1 MRILIIN
8 PNTDHEMSKLI
19 EKNARE
25 FVNNDYYVECRSV
38 SSGPSFIATY
48 EHQVQS
54 AASTLSMI
62 RENEHDFDAFIIACH
77 ADPNLDVCKE
87 VTNKVVVGISEAS
100 MKLATMLGHN
110 FSVISPVDHSIPN
123 KEALARKYHL
133 DGQLA
138 SVTAP
143 SPKDAGL
150 PAELQLLSAAKI
162 AVQRDKAEVLV
173 LGCAGMSGVDKLIQ
187 AELGVPVIDGIMA
200 ALIIA
205 SGLVRYGVSTSKIRR
220 YNPVY

>member
-8 PNTDHEMSKLI
+8 PNTDHDMSKLI

-25 FVNNDYYVECRSV
+25 FANDNYYVECRSV
-38 SSGPSFIATY
+38 SRGPSFVATY
-48 EHQVQS
+48 EHQIQ
-54 AASTLSMI
+54 AAQSTLSLI
-62 RENEHDFDAFIIACH
+62 RECEEDFDAFIIACH

-133 DGQLA
+133 EGQLA
-138 SVTAP
+138 SVIAP
-143 SPKDAGL
+143 APEHAGL
-150 PAELQLLSAAKI
+150 PQDWQLMEAAKI
-162 AVQRDKAEVLV
+162 AVERDKAEVLV

-187 AELGVPVIDGIMA
+187 KELGVPVIDGIMA

-205 SGLVRYGVSTSKIRR
+205 SGFVHYGISTSKARR